1 MIEDLAATSTS
12 WVNYQ
17 KIDQEAD
24 RIRKKL
30 GFESAPIDPYAVA

>member
-1 MIEDLAATSTS
+1 MIEDMAATSTS
-12 WVNYQ
+12 WVNYE
-17 KIDQEAD
+17 KIEQEAD